1 MFQENNLLV
10 LPNFKLSHLLVLGG
24 TQDKEK
30 SQNEMS

>member
-10 LPNFKLSHLLVLGG
+10 PPSFKLSHLVLGG